1 MRINLTSTTYAR
13 TSLAT
18 NPLAEAAMSVRELL
32 SPRASPWLRLWRRQA
47 LPLALGLDLAPV
59 RILFT
64 ACDLAEIL
72 SPPPAEPTPDF
83 HRQLDELVAG
93 PDEWLARD
101 LRRLYGR
108 SVPAAARDHLR
119 SPRSTLDRLAN
130 TLEKYWATVI
140 GPWWPRLS
148 ALLEQ
153 DLLYR
158 AQTLTRQTLPTMV
171 NGLHPGLRATDDAVS
186 FRPRS
191 SAAGPR
197 SSAVSREMV
206 AGPGGIVFVAS
217 AFVNDGP
224 LLNAEAW
231 DRTAIFYRVRGVGT
245 LDEQQTRRRRTADA
259 LSVLLSHRRADLV
272 RAVRTPSTPS
282 ELARVLGVTSSAVS
296 QQLTQLG
303 AAGLVSRNQFG
314 RKAYYQLTATGLA
327 LLQVLDRTG

>member
-32 SPRASPWLRLWRRQA
+32 GPRATPGLRLWRRQA
-47 LPLALGLDLAPV
+47 LPLAQGMDLEPV
-59 RILFT
+59 RVLFT

-83 HRQLDELVAG
+83 HRQLNELVTG

-108 SVPAAARDHLR
+108 SVPAAARDYLR

-130 TLEKYWATVI
+130 TLEKYWTAVI

-158 AQTLTRQTLPTMV
+158 AQTLTRRTLPTMV
-171 NGLHPGLRATDDAVS
+171 NGLHPVLRATDDTVS

-191 SAAGPR
+191 SAAASG
-197 SSAVSREMV
+197 SSAVSREMT

-231 DRTAIFYRVRGVGT
+231 DRTAVFYRVRGVGT
-245 LDEQQTRRRRTADA
+245 LDEQTRRRRTADA
-259 LSVLLSHRRADLV
+259 LSVLLSHRRAGLV
-272 RAVRTPSTPS
+272 RALRTPSTPS
-282 ELARVLGVTSSAVS
+282 ELARGLGVTSSAVS

-303 AAGLVSRNQFG
+303 AAGLVSRSQFG
-314 RKAYYQLTATGLA
+314 RKAYYQLTANGLA
-327 LLQVLDRTG
+327 LLQILDRTG

>member
-1 MRINLTSTTYAR
+1 MRINLTPTTYAR

-18 NPLAEAAMSVRELL
+18 NPLAEAAMSVREVW
-32 SPRASPWLRLWRRQA
+32 SPRGSPGLRLWRRQA
-47 LPLALGLDLAPV
+47 LPLAQGMDLEPV
-59 RILFT
+59 RALFT

-83 HRQLDELVAG
+83 HRQLDQLVAV

-101 LRRLYGR
+101 LRRLYGG
-108 SVPAAARDHLR
+108 SAPAAARDYLR
-119 SPRSTLDRLAN
+119 SSRSALDRLAN
-130 TLEKYWATVI
+130 TLEKYWAAVI

-171 NGLHPGLRATDDAVS
+171 NGLHPVLRATDDAVC
-186 FRPRS
+186 FRARS
-191 SAAGPR
+191 SAAVPR
-197 SSAVSREMV
+197 ETT

-224 LLNAEAW
+224 LLNTEAW

-245 LDEQQTRRRRTADA
+245 LDERTRRRRTADA

-272 RAVRTPSTPS
+272 RALRTPTTPGD
-282 ELARVLGVTSSAVS
+282 LARVLGVTSSAVS
-296 QQLTQLG
+296 QQLAQLA
-303 AAGLVSRNQFG
+303 AAGLVVRNQFG
-314 RKAYYQLTATGLA
+314 RKAYYQLTADGLA
-327 LLQVLDRTG
+327 LLGLLDRAG